1 LSLAPVDLLVHSAAQ
16 VVTCAAP
23 AGARRGKAM
32 ADVGVLNDAAIA
44 ITNGR
49 ITAVGPSAALRK
61 SHEARHEIDASGRA
75 VCPGFVDP
83 HTHVVYA
90 GDRVDEFERRIC
102 GESYEAIAAA
112 GGGIL
117 STVRATREASMNA
130 LVEQSAA
137 RLGEMLRL
145 GTTTAEAKTGYG
157 LDTGTELK
165 LLRAIDRLDR
175 HQGVELVPT
184 FMAAHAVPPEFA
196 GRADAYV
203 DYVIEESLPAAVAW
217 YEGSPFKADGRPMFA
232 DVYCERGAFDA
243 AQSRRLLQA
252 AKAAGLPL
260 KAHVDQFSA
269 LGGLPMALELGATSV
284 DHLDVTQ
291 PGDLPLL
298 AKSAAVAVLIP
309 AASFNLG
316 ATRFADARAMID
328 AGAALALTTDIN
340 PGSAPC
346 PSMPLVMAIACRF
359 QKLSPAEALVA
370 ATINAAHAIGLGAR
384 LGSIEPGKQADLVV
398 LHAPDYRHL
407 AYEFGGNPVAQVV
420 KKGRIVA

>member
-1 LSLAPVDLLVHSAAQ
+1 
-16 VVTCAAP
+16 
-23 AGARRGKAM
+23 
-32 ADVGVLNDAAIA
+32 
-44 ITNGR
+44 
-49 ITAVGPSAALRK
+49 
-61 SHEARHEIDASGRA
+61 
-75 VCPGFVDP
+75 
-83 HTHVVYA
+83 
-90 GDRVDEFERRIC
+90 
-102 GESYEAIAAA
+102 
-112 GGGIL
+112 
-117 STVRATREASMNA
+117 
-130 LVEQSAA
+130 
-137 RLGEMLRL
+137 
-145 GTTTAEAKTGYG
+145 
-157 LDTGTELK
+157 
-165 LLRAIDRLDR
+165 
-175 HQGVELVPT
+175 VELVPT